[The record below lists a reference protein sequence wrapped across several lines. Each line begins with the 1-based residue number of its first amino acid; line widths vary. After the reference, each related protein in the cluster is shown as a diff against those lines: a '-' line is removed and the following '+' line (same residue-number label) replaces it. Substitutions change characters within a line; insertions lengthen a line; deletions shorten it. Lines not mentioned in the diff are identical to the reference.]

1 MNIMMD
7 PSKTIPGGF
16 HFARW
21 WTTDG
26 LKRGMTWKE
35 RWSVRPTNYYF
46 IDFET
51 SLRYP
56 PLTSPPKR
64 YMIPNVGMSGQDKTV
79 PEFTDGSKF
88 YDGFKLDVYQ
98 VGNALRRM
106 SLASPSS

>member
-7 PSKTIPGGF
+7 PSKIGGF

-26 LKRGMTWKE
+26 LKRKMTWKE

-51 SLRYP
+51 SIRYP
-56 PLTSPPKR
+56 PLTSFPKR
-64 YMIPNVGMSGQDKTV
+64 YMIPNVGICGQDKAV

-106 SLASPSS
+106 SLASPF